1 MKKIKKTD
9 YLAKIKLL
17 TKEETERLLSRMSG
31 KLPRRLEKHK
41 VSQAE
46 ALAMQLE
53 LEDEQLQEWREIM
66 RSLKKKEE
74 AKEAKKEAK
83 AKTPLKTK
91 IPLKVKVA
99 GKAKV
104 APGK

>member
-1 MKKIKKTD
+1 MKKIRKTD

-31 KLPRRLEKHK
+31 KLPRRLEKNK